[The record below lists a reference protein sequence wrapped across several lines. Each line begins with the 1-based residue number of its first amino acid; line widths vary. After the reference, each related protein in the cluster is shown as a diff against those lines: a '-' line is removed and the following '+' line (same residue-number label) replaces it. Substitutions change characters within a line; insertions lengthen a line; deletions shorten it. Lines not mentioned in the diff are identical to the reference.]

1 MTDEFE
7 VTENT
12 QEEETKLH
20 DYSSYREPQKK
31 EQKKSSPTWGA
42 VIGIALAFSLVFS
55 ASAGYLGYWFG
66 KNTGNTVVINQPTPT
81 SPVGNT
87 EKYDAVVDVVNKVSP
102 AVVSIVVE
110 KMVEAQPDP
119 FSFDPFEDFF
129 GGGRRRG
136 SEPQYRIQE
145 GAGSGV
151 IIKNPWTSEEG
162 YILTNNHVVEG
173 ADKVTIHLKDKRSFE
188 AKVIATDPITDLA
201 VCKVMEKGL
210 PSAELGDS
218 TLLKVG
224 QPVIAIGNPYRFES
238 TVTTGVISA
247 LERNIDVEAGKLPLV
262 GIIQTDAAINPGN
275 SGGPLVTLDGKV
287 IGINTM
293 IIQGAQNLGFSVSSH
308 TAKRVAEDLI
318 KYGKVSWPYLGV
330 RGGTLTERLAKQLGR
345 KFVKGAYIA
354 QVEEGS
360 ARKGG
365 MMRDDVVTAIDG
377 KPVETFEELM
387 LTIRAKKVGDK
398 VKLTVDRDGKKV
410 DLEITLGAAPN

>member
-20 DYSSYREPQKK
+20 DYSSYREPLKK
-31 EQKKSSPTWGA
+31 EPRKQSNPTWGA
-42 VIGIALAFSLVFS
+42 VIGIALACSIFFSTGV
-55 ASAGYLGYWFG
+55 GYLGYWLG
-66 KNTGNTVVINQPTPT
+66 KSTGSTVVINQPTPT
-81 SPVGNT
+81 SPVGNL

-110 KMVEAQPDP
+110 KMVETQPDP

-129 GGGRRRG
+129 GGGRRNRD
-136 SEPQYRIQE
+136 PQYRMQE
-145 GAGSGV
+145 SAGSGV
-151 IIKNPWTSEEG
+151 IIKNTWTAEEG

-218 TLLKVG
+218 TALKVG

-293 IIQGAQNLGFSVSSH
+293 IIQGAQNLGFSVSSQ

-318 KYGKVSWPYLGV
+318 KFGKVSWPYLGV

-365 MMRDDVVTAIDG
+365 MMRDDVVTAIDS

-387 LTIRAKKVGDK
+387 LTVRAKKVGDK
-398 VKLTVDRDGKKV
+398 VKLVVDRDGKKV

>member
-1 MTDEFE
+1 MTDELE
-7 VTENT
+7 TTDNT
-12 QEEETKLH
+12 QIEETKLH
-20 DYSSYREPQKK
+20 DYSAYNEPQKK
-31 EQKKSSPTWGA
+31 EHKKSSPSWGA
-42 VIGIALAFSLVFS
+42 VIGIALAFSVLFS
-55 ASAGYLGYWFG
+55 ATAGYLGYWFG

-81 SPVGNT
+81 SPVGNA

-110 KMVEAQPDP
+110 KMVEAQTDP
-119 FSFDPFEDFF
+119 FSIDPFEDFF
-129 GGGRRRG
+129 GGGRRNR
-136 SEPQYRIQE
+136 EPQYRIQE

-201 VCKVMEKGL
+201 VCKVNEKGL

-218 TLLKVG
+218 ALLKVG

-247 LERNIDVEAGKLPLV
+247 LERNIDVEKGRLPLV

-287 IGINTM
+287 VGINTM
-293 IIQGAQNLGFSVSSH
+293 IIQGAQNLGFSVSSQ
-308 TAKRVAEDLI
+308 TAKRVSEDLI

-330 RGGTLTERLAKQLGR
+330 RGGTLTERLARELGR
-345 KFVKGAYIA
+345 KFIKGAYIA

-365 MMRDDVVTAIDG
+365 MMRGDVVTAIDG
-377 KPVETFEELM
+377 KEIETFEELM

-398 VKLTVDRDGKKV
+398 VTLTTDRDGKKV
-410 DLEITLGAAPN
+410 ELEITLGAAPN

>member
-12 QEEETKLH
+12 QEETKLH
-20 DYSSYREPQKK
+20 DYSTYREPQKK
-31 EQKKSSPTWGA
+31 EQKRSAPSWGA
-42 VIGIALAFSLVFS
+42 VIGIALAFSLIFS
-55 ASAGYLGYWFG
+55 ATAGYLGYWFG

-81 SPVGNT
+81 SPVGTT
-87 EKYDAVVDVVNKVSP
+87 EKYDAVVDVANKVSP

-129 GGGRRRG
+129 GGGRRNR
-136 SEPQYRIQE
+136 EPQYRIQE

-151 IIKNPWTSEEG
+151 IIKNPWTTEEG

-224 QPVIAIGNPYRFES
+224 QPVVAIGNPYRFES

-293 IIQGAQNLGFSVSSH
+293 IIQGAQNLGFSVSSQ

-330 RGGTLTERLAKQLGR
+330 RGGTLTERLAKQIGR
-345 KFVKGAYIA
+345 KYIKGAYIA

-360 ARKGG
+360 AKKGG
-365 MMRDDVVTAIDG
+365 MLRGDVVTAIDG
-377 KPVETFEELM
+377 KTVETFDELM
-387 LTIRAKKVGDK
+387 LNIRARKVGDK
-398 VKLTVDRDGKKV
+398 VTLTVDRDGKKV